1 MAIEIKE
8 YLDLDGQSPYG
19 KWFDDLDARA
29 AAKIATAIDKIGRG
43 LLGDVKAVGGGVS
56 ERRSERRLA
65 YGPGYRIY
73 FGSETDRGITKV
85 VVLLGGGT
93 KGSQN
98 ADISRAK
105 VLWTEYKTRK
115 RRGEG

>member
-1 MAIEIKE
+1 MTIEIKE
-8 YLDLDGQSPYG
+8 YLDLAGQSPYG
-19 KWFDDLDARA
+19 KWFDDLDAKA

-43 LLGDVKAVGGGVS
+43 LLGDVKPVGCGVS
-56 ERRSERRLA
+56 ERRLD

-73 FGSETDRGITKV
+73 FGSETDRGITRV

-93 KGSQN
+93 KGRQN
-98 ADISRAK
+98 ADISQAK
-105 VLWTEYKTRK
+105 ALWKEYKTRK